1 MELVFLSQIFVVIEH
16 ISVMDSACLLV
27 LFVILMIQQQ
37 VIALLVEIIRS
48 LLTKEHVSLIRFV
61 EIDSITYQMGAVK
74 ILV

>member
-1 MELVFLSQIFVVIEH
+1 
-16 ISVMDSACLLV
+16 
-27 LFVILMIQQQ
+27 MIQQQ

-61 EIDSITYQMGAVK
+61 EIDSITYQMEAVK